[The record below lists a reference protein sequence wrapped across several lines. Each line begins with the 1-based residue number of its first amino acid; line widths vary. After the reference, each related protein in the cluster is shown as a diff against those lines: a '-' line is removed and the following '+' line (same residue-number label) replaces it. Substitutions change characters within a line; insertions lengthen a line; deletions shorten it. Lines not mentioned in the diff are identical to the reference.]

1 MTSTRGYVVCFLL
14 RVSYLCVV
22 CRIKI
27 HYLWREGVVS
37 TLILRF
43 ISNFPSS
50 QIDPVSCQFYIKH
63 YSITVI
69 QNPRSRSLIQKWWSY
84 KKYFFYALGSS
95 LHHIFW
101 WLNTENIF
109 FPLNDHF
116 WEAWSDPIFMILAI
130 STFSM

>member
-1 MTSTRGYVVCFLL
+1 MTCQQHKSAKSQVFGNDLSFIHRLSENVDL
-14 RVSYLCVV
+14 RPL
-22 CRIKI
+22 
-27 HYLWREGVVS
+27 EGV
-37 TLILRF
+37 TKILNVKPFELR
-43 ISNFPSS
+43 PCLARC
-50 QIDPVSCQFYIKH
+50 PFY
-63 YSITVI
+63 TVI